1 MMKLMDPKT
10 ILMMSLMDPQTI
22 IMMSLGLVSVKKVA
36 ELVSPAILPNSRPQE
51 LVQVRKEM

>member
-1 MMKLMDPKT
+1 MKLMDPKT
-10 ILMMSLMDPQTI
+10 ILMMSLMDPKTI

-36 ELVSPAILPNSRPQE
+36 EPASPATLPNSHHQE

>member
-1 MMKLMDPKT
+1 MKLMDPK
-10 ILMMSLMDPQTI
+10 TI

-36 ELVSPAILPNSRPQE
+36 EPASPAILLNSLPQE